1 MRVRCQHKVPK
12 QTKPLK
18 IEVPREKAPELYKFT
33 DMYLYPK
40 RFMTWSEYVRMIN
53 MWNYDVIDL
62 VFRDMC
68 DAVFE
73 LEEEEEECPVDRK
86 KILDEFFD
94 ALKGNE
100 ELKRLGEE
108 VGLTWDDI
116 EDRDDHI
123 VVDKK
128 IEIYPTLKVKED
140 GYTIYLAVYM
150 K

>member
-1 MRVRCQHKVPK
+1 MGEVS
-12 QTKPLK
+12 LK
-18 IEVPREKAPELYKFT
+18 IEVPREKAEELYRFT
-33 DMYLYPK
+33 DMYVYPK
-40 RFMTWSEYVRMIN
+40 KFMTWSEYVWMID

-73 LEEEEEECPVDRK
+73 LEEEEECPVDRE
-86 KILDEFFD
+86 KILDELFD
-94 ALKGNE
+94 ILEGNE
-100 ELKRLGEE
+100 ELKKLGEK
-108 VGLTWDDI
+108 VGLTWDNI

-128 IEIYPTLKVKED
+128 IEIYPTLKVEED
-140 GYTIYLAVYM
+140 GYKIYLVVYM